1 MTAALQAEAAGG
13 MHAQSPAQLAEP
25 SAALGLLWMRR
36 LLGFQHAV
44 LHGLVQS
51 EEERTGR
58 APITSKA
65 AGNGATDTKAIS
77 RAAYAE
83 HYEKYHGWIVKK
95 TFSVALSGVP
105 PRDELFR
112 RLAPRLKAAP
122 PQQLEAAC
130 LRELGECE
138 AVMRRVFESMHR
150 SFDQLGLD
158 DRRKA

>member
-1 MTAALQAEAAGG
+1 MPGGAAMPELCSRRASKQGRASSSQLEVRACHLIRAGG
-13 MHAQSPAQLAEP
+13 HGGGMMRSEDETSLGAQREVALA
-25 SAALGLLWMRR
+25 
-36 LLGFQHAV
+36 
-44 LHGLVQS
+44 
-51 EEERTGR
+51 
-58 APITSKA
+58 
-65 AGNGATDTKAIS
+65 
-77 RAAYAE
+77 
-83 HYEKYHGWIVKK
+83 HGWIVKK

-130 LRELGECE
+130 VRELGECE
-138 AVMRRVFESMHR
+138 VAMRRVFESMHR